1 MSTLRFGRFG
11 YQILPIFG
19 HLELKLNSLPVYVC
33 IFYKWHIYTCI
44 WSLGPVDGRLGKKK
58 NEIGI
63 IMVILVV
70 RFGLTVP
77 YLFSEIY
84 MNCTCLC
91 RIENTVVCIVCLCYN
106 RPFDETSAV
115 FYGIIQ

>member
-1 MSTLRFGRFG
+1 M
-11 YQILPIFG
+11 Y
-19 HLELKLNSLPVYVC
+19 LELR
-33 IFYKWHIYTCI
+33 TCR
-44 WSLGPVDGRLGKKK
+44 WSVRKEK

-63 IMVILVV
+63 IMIILVV

-77 YLFSEIY
+77 YLFFEIY
-84 MNCTCLC
+84 INCTCLC
-91 RIENTVVCIVCLCYN
+91 RIENTAVCIVCLCYN

>member
-1 MSTLRFGRFG
+1 M
-11 YQILPIFG
+11 Y
-19 HLELKLNSLPVYVC
+19 LELR
-33 IFYKWHIYTCI
+33 TCR
-44 WSLGPVDGRLGKKK
+44 WSVRKEK

-63 IMVILVV
+63 IMIILV

-77 YLFSEIY
+77 YLFFEIY
-84 MNCTCLC
+84 INCTCLC